1 MWIVSYLKLT
11 NLLQRD
17 ITNYVKPATWGITES
32 KLDSSVTKVEVNING
47 YSIIRKM
54 MEVLYVILEMICVLI
69 SRTFFSNSIDNAFF
83 SRFSYQKL
91 FFYRSSNENEFLNIF
106 SNDFRQ
112 IDIKTNEI
120 YLLGDFNINL
130 LQNGKFILK
139 ENQSYKPSSSSALI
153 KLYQEFC

>member
-1 MWIVSYLKLT
+1 MIE
-11 NLLQRD
+11 
-17 ITNYVKPATWGITES
+17 TEM
-32 KLDSSVTKVEVNING
+32 V
-47 YSIIRKM
+47 
-54 MEVLYVILEMICVLI
+54 EVLYVILEMICVLI

-139 ENQSYKPSSSSALI
+139 ENQSYKPSSSSALV